1 MYHIAMITFQIPHS
15 FIYLSLLCDIFRFAS
30 LLVSEHLGKMK
41 LYEFGKVGGPLSS
54 GSHNL

>member
-1 MYHIAMITFQIPHS
+1 MITFQIPHS